1 MVFFIFFKIDCS
13 CTVIKKHAVSRMP
26 TKAAAATADSGRFV
40 VEDVHGLGNLGNSC
54 FLNALLQA
62 LASFPALRNDL
73 LDAAATATPD
83 APCAAALQAALAR
96 VRSAGESVSQ
106 PAAADGSGRGG
117 WGWWG
122 GSRATA
128 AANRRLWLAM
138 QRARLIRAGQ
148 QEDAEELYTKLCEH
162 LTDELV
168 TASKLAATPGCGLRA
183 LLQEPAGGVDVAVGL
198 EPRWAQWSC
207 PRRFPWGVHFRHG
220 LERCAP
226 PQLWPGR

>member
-1 MVFFIFFKIDCS
+1 MS
-13 CTVIKKHAVSRMP
+13 
-26 TKAAAATADSGRFV
+26 
-40 VEDVHGLGNLGNSC
+40 ED
-54 FLNALLQA
+54 
-62 LASFPALRNDL
+62 
-73 LDAAATATPD
+73 
-83 APCAAALQAALAR
+83 
-96 VRSAGESVSQ
+96 
-106 PAAADGSGRGG
+106 
-117 WGWWG
+117 
-122 GSRATA
+122 
-128 AANRRLWLAM
+128 
-138 QRARLIRAGQ
+138 RARELIAKGDKKLTSWSLFSSSSKY
-148 QEDAEELYTKLCEH
+148 EDAEELYTKLCEH